1 MVMENFEVKF
11 KDGVYG
17 FIYDSVY
24 GEVTKVFTEPLNES
38 ELKLV
43 SSVINE
49 DDCLFTDAKS
59 VNELFDF
66 NDNSLEC
73 DTEGLNKVVEYVK

>member
-1 MVMENFEVKF
+1 MVMEKFEVKF
-11 KDGVYG
+11 IDGVYG
-17 FIYDSVY
+17 FIYDSCCGRVCR
-24 GEVTKVFTEPLNES
+24 VFTEPLTEK
-38 ELKLV
+38 EVLLIE
-43 SSVINE
+43 SVIVE
-49 DDCLFTDAKS
+49 DDCLFTDINS